1 MNFLLDL
8 MRACTKGEWVLV
20 KNEKNSSDVVFLTII
35 EVAEKCFEKPFV
47 REFVYHMF
55 YLLHSNVSVWVSM
68 NHCAIKSLVNLLEN
82 VEMSS
87 VCDVCK
93 TILMITNN
101 DSASRREKWL
111 VVDAMILTEE
121 PVYAAILS
129 WMQQDLSDRVLVE
142 FGQILIVLASYRRGW
157 VGA

>member
-1 MNFLLDL
+1 M
-8 MRACTKGEWVLV
+8 
-20 KNEKNSSDVVFLTII
+20 FLTII

-101 DSASRREKWL
+101 DSASWREK
-111 VVDAMILTEE
+111 
-121 PVYAAILS
+121 
-129 WMQQDLSDRVLVE
+129 
-142 FGQILIVLASYRRGW
+142 
-157 VGA
+157 